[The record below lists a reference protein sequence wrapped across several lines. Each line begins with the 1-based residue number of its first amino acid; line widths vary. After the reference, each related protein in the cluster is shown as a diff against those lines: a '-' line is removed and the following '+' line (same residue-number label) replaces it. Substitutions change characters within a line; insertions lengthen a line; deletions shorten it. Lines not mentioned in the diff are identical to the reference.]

1 MRNLAKPSDDPGA
14 FFLTCISR
22 VRNLDLKSRLTSVQ
36 SAIVTAANEFE
47 VAASTATIHKLA
59 LQEDIFE
66 IVTKQEMI
74 EIYTN
79 RMAKKDAPGRPL
91 YDKLLSSCAHGR
103 CPLCGQRV
111 VSTLDHHL
119 PKSQYPALSVVPI
132 NLIPACA
139 DCNKAKIDSVPK
151 TASQE
156 TIHPYFDDVES
167 DLWLYAKVV
176 ETSPAALH
184 FFVESPIA
192 CDAAKAKRIKY
203 HFKVFKLSY
212 LYTSHAATELVNI
225 RDRLAQLFFQ
235 AGYEGVVAHLNEEA
249 KSRQSTYMNSWQ
261 TAMYKALASSDWY
274 CSGGFSE

>member
-1 MRNLAKPSDDPGA
+1 MRNLTKPLDDPGA

-22 VRNLDLKSRLTSVQ
+22 VKNLDLKSRLTSIQ
-36 SAIVTAANEFE
+36 SIIVSAANEFE
-47 VAASTATIHKLA
+47 VAASTATIHKLIP
-59 LQEDIFE
+59 QENIFE
-66 IVTKQEMI
+66 IVTKQEMV

-79 RMAKKDAPGRPL
+79 RMAKKNAPGRPL

-119 PKSQYPALSVVPI
+119 PKSQYPALVVVPI
-132 NLIPACA
+132 NLIPACS

-151 TASQE
+151 TANQE
-156 TIHPYFDDVES
+156 TIHPYFDDIES

-176 ETSPAALH
+176 ETSPATLH
-184 FFVESPIA
+184 FFVKPPVTW
-192 CDAAKAKRIKY
+192 DTVKAKRVQY

-225 RDRLAQLFFQ
+225 RDRLAQLSSQ
-235 AGYEGVVAHLNEEA
+235 AGYEGVFAHLNEEA
-249 KSRQSTYMNSWQ
+249 KSRQLAYMNSWQ

-274 CSGGFSE
+274 CSGGFSA